1 VSIERM
7 KVSIDRIGMD
17 LQEASDLYG
26 TQAGGIEQDC
36 SGPSALARSKR
47 TFKYLVKSPLPVA
60 RG

>member
-1 VSIERM
+1 M